1 MTTERESA
9 GLEGA
14 GASACAAIMVGA
26 GGPACIC
33 AAYFGT
39 AMPAAI
45 AKAAKVRTARMNV
58 VQMFAVSHHG
68 RANEALMQ
76 LLSASDL
83 AGIGKLGAKTFPQ
96 NRTMCRSSKSW
107 RD

>member
-1 MTTERESA
+1 
-9 GLEGA
+9 
-14 GASACAAIMVGA
+14 
-26 GGPACIC
+26 
-33 AAYFGT
+33 
-39 AMPAAI
+39 
-45 AKAAKVRTARMNV
+45 
-58 VQMFAVSHHG
+58 MFAVSHHG

-107 RD
+107 RDWLMP